1 MNSDSDASSGID
13 CGTVCHRDRNV
24 SWCTASSS
32 DSLLSDYISRVLDG
46 NASLVAT
53 FPSRKWG
60 MFFSFPV
67 TARAYDRNAD
77 MGCAVRNDGCD
88 VNSCAS
94 FLYFVRWYA
103 CADRMGINQRKRRPL
118 AAQVSFSAQAQAD
131 SAPLR

>member
-1 MNSDSDASSGID
+1 MS
-13 CGTVCHRDRNV
+13 H
-24 SWCTASSS
+24 
-32 DSLLSDYISRVLDG
+32 VLDG

-53 FPSRKWG
+53 SPSRKWG

-118 AAQVSFSAQAQAD
+118 TAQVSFSQAQAG
-131 SAPLR
+131 STPLLRTDTRV